1 MSENYVAFPLNDNY
15 TQTAQQQLSNNSRH
29 GILSNN
35 VLHNNGQRQY
45 FENPN
50 IGNTATMSYLSS
62 SNGKELEIESF
73 HTEIEDNES
82 FLKLRHP
89 SEQMKSP
96 I

>member
-1 MSENYVAFPLNDNY
+1 MSENYMAFPLNDNY

-29 GILSNN
+29 GILPHY
-35 VLHNNGQRQY
+35 VLPNNGQRQY

-62 SNGKELEIESF
+62 SNGKELEVESF